1 MADYDVIVI
10 GAGNGGLMAAAR
22 LAKKG
27 VRVLVLERHNIPGG
41 CATSFCRGRFEFEV
55 ALHQLSGLG
64 TEAYQGPLWRMLS
77 SVDVIDKL
85 DFVTMNDLYRL
96 QLSGSDLDITL
107 RPDRNQLV
115 SDLQQ
120 AFPHEK
126 EAIQKYIDFS
136 YAYFMEAVSAYYMQD
151 PDAGPEKYPLYF
163 KYALKSAQA
172 VLDEYFTDPRLKFAI
187 SPYWSYIGLP
197 PRLMSFHDL
206 TSVIVGYC
214 EFKPTHIK
222 GGSQALSNAVADT
235 ILQHGGTIR
244 YSDGVRKILVREGAV
259 QGVITEKG
267 EEITSRVVISNASK
281 ISTFV
286 DMMDPEHVPAEVSR
300 EMRQTTIAQGAFTLY
315 MGLDCP
321 PETVDI
327 RETTNFVFGIDDYDR
342 SYQQMKNLE
351 ITRDDMLLMSCYNLI
366 DPGFSPEGTSQVA
379 VVTLKYGDTWL
390 QVPPAQYVAKKYECA
405 DAILTRL
412 AEFYPHL
419 RDHIEEIEIATPIT
433 SMRYLGTQKGSIY
446 AFDHLIKDSDLFIR
460 NQTHIKGLHGV
471 GGWFGMI
478 GFQPTLTSG
487 VVAAKTVIKELN

>member
-1 MADYDVIVI
+1 MSDYDVIVI

-64 TEAYQGPLWRMLS
+64 TEEYQGPLWRMLA
-77 SVDVIDKL
+77 SVDAIDKL
-85 DFVTMNDLYRL
+85 DFVTMTDLYRL

-107 RPDRNQLV
+107 RPDRNELV
-115 SDLQQ
+115 ADLQ
-120 AFPHEK
+120 ATFPHEK
-126 EAIQKYIDFS
+126 EAIQKFIDFS
-136 YAYFMEAVSAYYMQD
+136 YAYFTEAIGAYYMQD
-151 PDAGPEKYPLYF
+151 PEAAPDKYPLYF
-163 KYALKSAQA
+163 KYALKSAQE
-172 VLDEYFTDPRLKFAI
+172 VLDDHFKDPQLKFAI
-187 SPYWSYIGLP
+187 SPYWSYIGVP
-197 PRLMSFHDL
+197 PSLMSFHDL
-206 TSVIVGYC
+206 ASVIVGYC

-235 ILQHGGTIR
+235 IIQNGGNIR
-244 YSDGVRKILVREGAV
+244 FSNGVKKIIVKDGAV

-267 EEITSRVVISNASK
+267 EEITSRCVVSNASK

-286 DMMDPEHVPAEVSR
+286 DLMDPEHVPAEVTK
-300 EMRQTTIAQGAFTLY
+300 EMRQISIAQGALVLY

-327 RETTNFVFGIDDYDR
+327 KESTNFVFGTDDYDR
-342 SYQQMKNLE
+342 AYEQMKNLE
-351 ITRDDMLLMSCYNLI
+351 INNDDMLLMSCYNLV
-366 DPGFSPEGTSQVA
+366 DSGFSPEGTSQVA

-390 QVPPAQYVAKKYECA
+390 QVPPAQYAAKKYECA
-405 DAILTRL
+405 DVILTRL
-412 AEFYPHL
+412 AEFYPNL

-446 AFDHLIKDSDLFIR
+446 AYDHFIKDSDHFIR
-460 NQTHIKGLHGV
+460 NETHIKGLHGV

-487 VVAAKTVIKELN
+487 VVTAKAVMKELN

>member
-1 MADYDVIVI
+1 MSDYDVIVI

-27 VRVLVLERHNIPGG
+27 VKVLVLERHNIPGG

-64 TEAYQGPLWRMLS
+64 TEEYQGPLWRILA
-77 SVDVIDKL
+77 SVDAIDKL
-85 DFVTMNDLYRL
+85 DFVTMTDLYRL
-96 QLSGSDLDITL
+96 QLSGTDLDITL
-107 RPDRNQLV
+107 RPDRHELV
-115 SDLQQ
+115 ADLQ
-120 AFPHEK
+120 ATFPHEK
-126 EAIQKYIDFS
+126 EAIQKYIDFA
-136 YAYFMEAVSAYYMQD
+136 YAYFGEAIGAYYMQD
-151 PDAGPEKYPLYF
+151 PDAGPGKYPLYF
-163 KYALKSAQA
+163 KYALKSAQN
-172 VLDEYFTDPRLKFAI
+172 VLDEYFKDPLLKFAI
-187 SPYWSYIGLP
+187 APYWSYIGVP

-206 TSVIVGYC
+206 ASVIVGYC

-235 ILQHGGTIR
+235 IIQNGGTIR
-244 YSDGVRKILVREGAV
+244 FSNGVRKIMVKDGAV

-267 EEITSRVVISNASK
+267 EEITSRIVISNASK

-286 DMMDPEHVPAEVSR
+286 DMMEPEDVPAEVTK
-300 EMRQTTIAQGAFTLY
+300 EMRQISIAQGAVVLY

-321 PETVDI
+321 PETVGI
-327 RETTNFVFGIDDYDR
+327 KESTNFVFGTDDYNR
-342 SYQQMKNLE
+342 AYQQMKNLE
-351 ITRDDMLLMSCYNLI
+351 ITNEDMLLMSCYNLV

-390 QVPPAQYVAKKYECA
+390 QVPPSQYAAKKYECA
-405 DAILTRL
+405 DVILNRL
-412 AEFYPHL
+412 AEFYPKM

-433 SMRYLGTQKGSIY
+433 SMRYLGTQRGSIY
-446 AFDHLIKDSDLFIR
+446 AYDHFIKNSDHFVR

-487 VVAAKTVIKELN
+487 VVAAKTVLKELN

>member
-1 MADYDVIVI
+1 MPDYDVIVI

-64 TEAYQGPLWRMLS
+64 TPQYQGPLWRQLA
-77 SVDVIDKL
+77 SVDAIGKL
-85 DFVTMNDLYRL
+85 EFVTMTDLYRL

-115 SDLQQ
+115 EDL
-120 AFPHEK
+120 AARFPHET
-126 EAIQKYIDFS
+126 EAIRRYIDFS
-136 YAYFMEAVSAYYMQD
+136 YAYFGEAVGAYYMQD
-151 PDAGPEKYPLYF
+151 PEAGPGKYPLYF
-163 KYALKSAQA
+163 KYALKSARSI
-172 VLDEYFTDPRLKFAI
+172 LDEYFKDPLLKFAI
-187 SPYWSYIGLP
+187 SPYWSYIGVP
-197 PRLMSFHDL
+197 PSLMSFHDL
-206 TSVIVGYC
+206 TSIIVGYC
-214 EFKPTHIK
+214 EFKPAHIK

-235 ILQHGGTIR
+235 VIRNGGTLQFGN
-244 YSDGVRKILVREGAV
+244 GVQKIIVKNGAV

-267 EEITSRVVISNASK
+267 DEITARAIVSNASK

-286 DMMDPEHVPAEVSR
+286 DMMDPEHVPAEVKR
-300 EMRQTTIAQGAFTLY
+300 ELRQISIAQGALVLY

-321 PETVDI
+321 PEDVAI
-327 RETTNFVFGIDDYDR
+327 KESTNFVFGTDDYD
-342 SYQQMKNLE
+342 SAYQQMKNLE
-351 ITRDDMLLMSCYNLI
+351 VTHEDMLLMSCYNLV
-366 DPGFSPEGTSQVA
+366 DPGFSPPGTSQVA

-390 QVPPAQYVAKKYECA
+390 QVPPDRYAAKKYECA
-405 DAILTRL
+405 DIILKRL
-412 AEFYPHL
+412 AEFYPDL

-446 AFDHLIKDSDLFIR
+446 AYDHFIKDSDFFVQ
-460 NQTHIKGLHGV
+460 NKTHIKGLFGA

-487 VVAAKTVIKELN
+487 VVAAKAVLKELN